1 MGELHEFQKGVEMIE
16 SVQEPHYPLLP
27 GMESRHNIKVEVHKG
42 ELEHLRQLADTAIA
56 DFERLEEEN
65 AALKDMVAA
74 LQRQCANG
82 TMWIPMSERTPTEKD
97 GELYLL
103 WEDGMLDL
111 GYYSA
116 EVQQIVTRSDR
127 CLDERTGDEGHS
139 VEWWMPAPPHPGKIS
154 PPVEMPAKS
163 PENAYVVVL
172 KLMDSWCLVGK
183 KVFMKFDDAERFR
196 LRAQETAEKI
206 LDTEE
211 VKLLESYV
219 PPRE

>member
-1 MGELHEFQKGVEMIE
+1 MNNNELD
-16 SVQEPHYPLLP
+16 PHYPVMP
-27 GMESRHNIKVEVHKG
+27 GMELPQNIKVEVHKG

-65 AALKDMVAA
+65 ATLKDMVAA

-82 TMWIPMSERTPTEKD
+82 TMWIPMSERTPAEND

-111 GYYSA
+111 GFYSSD
-116 EVQQIVTRSDR
+116 VQQIVTRSDR

-139 VEWWMPAPPHPGKIS
+139 IEWWMPAPPHPGKIS
-154 PPVEMPAKS
+154 PPVEMPAKI
-163 PENAYVVVL
+163 PEKAYVVVL
-172 KLMDSWCLVGK
+172 KMMDSWCLVGK
-183 KVFMKFDDAERFR
+183 KVFSKFDDAERFR
-196 LRAQETAEKI
+196 SRAQRKAQQM

-211 VKLLESYV
+211 VQLLDNYI
-219 PPRE
+219 PPQE